1 MTSNTLTRKQQNISM
16 IKRGDLFWVDLD
28 PAKGSEQA
36 GRRPVLIIQN
46 DIGNEFAPTVI
57 TAPLTTNRFAKEYP
71 FNVFISKGTA
81 NLKSASTIL
90 LSQIRVLDKS
100 RLEQRIGHLPAA
112 FMLKVDT
119 AIKNSLALS

>member
-1 MTSNTLTRKQQNISM
+1 M
-16 IKRGDLFWVDLD
+16 IKRGDIFWVDLN

-57 TAPLTTNRFAKEYP
+57 TAPLTTNHFAKEYP
-71 FNVFISKGTA
+71 FNVCLPNGTA
-81 NLKSASTIL
+81 GLKSESTVL

-100 RLEQRIGHLPAA
+100 RLEQRIGHLPASY
-112 FMLKVDT
+112 MIKVDM

>member
-1 MTSNTLTRKQQNISM
+1 MM
-16 IKRGDLFWVDLD
+16 IKRGDIFWIDLD

-46 DIGNEFAPTVI
+46 DIGNEFSPTVI
-57 TAPLTTNRFAKEYP
+57 AAPLTTKHFIKEYP
-71 FNVFISKGTA
+71 SNVLIPKGTA
-81 NLKSASTIL
+81 GLKSESTIL

-100 RLEQRIGHLPAA
+100 RIGQRIGHLPVMC
-112 FMLKVDT
+112 MLKVDI

>member
-1 MTSNTLTRKQQNISM
+1 LI
-16 IKRGDLFWVDLD
+16 IKRGDIFWIDLD

-46 DIGNEFAPTVI
+46 DIGNAFAPTVI
-57 TAPLTTNRFAKEYP
+57 AAPLTTKHFVKEYP
-71 FNVFISKGTA
+71 PNVFLPKGTA
-81 NLKSASTIL
+81 GLKSGSTIL

-100 RLEQRIGHLPAA
+100 RLGPKIGHLPATY
-112 FMLKVDT
+112 MVKVDI